1 VQAKLANRQRVV
13 FTETALF
20 RFAGFSSRRH
30 PVQMHTCLRK
40 SLQEHSL
47 NNTEH
52 HMFYHPKMIS
62 GFNDAIASPEEHTDQ
77 VSSRPAQTVQS
88 RPPAVH
94 RTLIP
99 VEESES
105 ASRAIEYV
113 IRSARFGSMSEVH
126 LINVQPEIMQG
137 DFAWNDVVE
146 AEKRTRLAAG
156 KTAIERARKLLDDNK
171 IACKMAIRFGR
182 TAKTIVQY
190 ASEEG
195 IDAIVMGM
203 RSRGPVARLLRRSV
217 AAQVARMADVPVM
230 ILNSGTP
237 SRGSLGG
244 NSLDGLRPVLMN

>member
-1 VQAKLANRQRVV
+1 
-13 FTETALF
+13 
-20 RFAGFSSRRH
+20 
-30 PVQMHTCLRK
+30 
-40 SLQEHSL
+40 
-47 NNTEH
+47 
-52 HMFYHPKMIS
+52 MFYHPKMIS
-62 GFNDAIASPEEHTDQ
+62 GFNEGIERSAEHTNQ
-77 VSSRPAQTVQS
+77 VWSPPAQDVPS

-99 VEESES
+99 VDESES

-126 LINVQPEIMQG
+126 LINVQPEVTQD

-156 KTAIERARKLLDDNK
+156 ELALERARKLLQDNK

-190 ASEEG
+190 ASEKG

-203 RSRGPVARLLRRSV
+203 RSRSPVARLLRPSV
-217 AAQVARMADVPVM
+217 AAQVARLADIPVM
-230 ILNSGTP
+230 ILNSGTS
-237 SRGSLGG
+237 SRVSLGR
-244 NSLDGLRPVLMN
+244 NSLDGLRPALAN